1 MNPPLNILLIVT
13 VSLAMA
19 CKSSSPHNTEVPIP
33 PALSSSAS
41 ASADETA
48 QLITTFG
55 EHRFGNTIVEINR
68 TERKFTV
75 KHISSKETPGGKSTS
90 TSAMS
95 PPPDQWPL
103 HDGWFAYA
111 QQNGAYV
118 WLHNGAGGLL
128 LVERKESQASNA
140 TNTYGTNHFPIPI
153 PGTVLHNL
161 QEPLRSKLKKN

>member
-1 MNPPLNILLIVT
+1 MKSIVVFLPLLFIGC
-13 VSLAMA
+13 A
-19 CKSSSPHNTEVPIP
+19 SPERNRQE
-33 PALSSSAS
+33 SSAS
-41 ASADETA
+41 HAVNPAASAPATAPATAA

-55 EHRFGNTIVEINR
+55 EHRFGNTIVEIDR

-75 KHISSKETPGGKSTS
+75 KHLSSKEFPGGKSTS

-103 HDGWFAYA
+103 HDGWFAYTH
-111 QQNGAYV
+111 QNGAYV

-128 LVERKESQASNA
+128 LVERQESEASNA

-153 PGTVLHNL
+153 PSTVLHNL
-161 QEPLRSKLKKN
+161 QEPLRSKLQKN